1 MEMIYKDD
9 SMSMNDLAESLGL
22 TNGAISM
29 HVGKLEEAGL
39 VRIKMIHCIPLIL
52 VFFDFSFF
60 DFRFFDFSFLI
71 LVSLFLLYNISIVK
85 TKTNV
90 KSILANA
97 KYLSQNNF

>member
-1 MEMIYKDD
+1 
-9 SMSMNDLAESLGL
+9 
-22 TNGAISM
+22 M
-29 HVGKLEEAGL
+29 HGSDTLYS
-39 VRIKMIHCIPLIL
+39 
-52 VFFDFSFF
+52 FDFSFF

-97 KYLSQNNF
+97 KYLSQNMLIRQKTHSLACYSKNAQKTLLNFVK

>member
-1 MEMIYKDD
+1 
-9 SMSMNDLAESLGL
+9 
-22 TNGAISM
+22 M
-29 HVGKLEEAGL
+29 HGSDTLYS
-39 VRIKMIHCIPLIL
+39 
-52 VFFDFSFF
+52 FDFSFF

-97 KYLSQNNF
+97 KYLSQNMLIRQKNAQSCIL